1 MAAVGRYWKVSIHDS
16 LTAEQSPGHL
26 DFEQDPADRDAMIAD
41 YCEKPS
47 ESSRRRIREPEE
59 GAAPATPCEKGHVLA
74 GRVRVKLDSPTTG
87 VVEFRPDGAEDFDE
101 MFVFKFEPNHN
112 VLHTAQ
118 GVVSEAAQ
126 ALGFR
131 AYQSTIIAANHMQL
145 TGFGTDG
152 DEPMLVILSA
162 KKGVASKDQETFISK
177 WGPSA
182 LVFVFFIGSKLLSKF
197 LRKKYGKGSDYMK
210 ERQKLEARLS
220 QASTMARFP
229 SAIVPTH
236 RTPRSRKTAAIRN
249 YEAFH
254 KLPRGTAT
262 LHQVVHSS
270 AGVAGWAAHAL
281 SRSEDGDSV
290 DSVAQTHGELPYSP
304 GDEVWYRGCISAG
317 SKIEEMPVSVHKARI
332 SSINT
337 NVPVG
342 DPPQIFVQ
350 LQDPG
355 TGTWLPTV
363 RDTLPDRLSITDPNH
378 SESDSDRSTSDEGSS
393 EGSWN
398 TLELSED
405 DWSDVGSA
413 SFGTESAGAV
423 AEGASASTDHEWVVV
438 RESQASQLEGDKRPD
453 PSTEGPAAAAAPP
466 LAMFDSEPEP
476 EPESASASLLHPG
489 EPKRRALIQSGV

>member
-1 MAAVGRYWKVSIHDS
+1 
-16 LTAEQSPGHL
+16 
-26 DFEQDPADRDAMIAD
+26 
-41 YCEKPS
+41 
-47 ESSRRRIREPEE
+47 
-59 GAAPATPCEKGHVLA
+59 
-74 GRVRVKLDSPTTG
+74 
-87 VVEFRPDGAEDFDE
+87 
-101 MFVFKFEPNHN
+101 
-112 VLHTAQ
+112 
-118 GVVSEAAQ
+118 
-126 ALGFR
+126 
-131 AYQSTIIAANHMQL
+131 
-145 TGFGTDG
+145 
-152 DEPMLVILSA
+152 
-162 KKGVASKDQETFISK
+162 
-177 WGPSA
+177 
-182 LVFVFFIGSKLLSKF
+182 
-197 LRKKYGKGSDYMK
+197 
-210 ERQKLEARLS
+210 
-220 QASTMARFP
+220 
-229 SAIVPTH
+229 
-236 RTPRSRKTAAIRN
+236 
-249 YEAFH
+249 
-254 KLPRGTAT
+254 

-270 AGVAGWAAHAL
+270 AGVAGWAAPAL

-393 EGSWN
+393 EDHWQPSSDSDTDPDSSDSDSDTDADSSSDSSGSWN

-438 RESQASQLEGDKRPD
+438 RESQAPQLEGDKRPD